1 MYDSEGLKILT
12 ERECRELLGSVP
24 LGRIVYTDRAL
35 PAVQPVNFVMAG
47 GEVVI
52 LTSAGSKLAAA
63 ARNAVVAFEID
74 QFDHEITT
82 GWSVVIIGHARVIA
96 EDGEISRLR
105 DLPLRPW
112 TAGEPAHY
120 IAITPEL
127 ISGRRLPTPKKQA
140 QTQKTKNQEPKEA

>member
-12 ERECRELLGSVP
+12 ERECRELLGSVA

-35 PAVQPVNFVMAG
+35 PAVQPVNFVMAD

-74 QFDHEITT
+74 QFNRDISS
-82 GWSVVIIGHARVIA
+82 GWSVVIVGHARVVA

-105 DLPLRPW
+105 TLPLRPW
-112 TAGEPAHY
+112 NTAEPAHY

-127 ISGRRLPTPKKQA
+127 ISGRRLPTPKDPHPTPQNHK
-140 QTQKTKNQEPKEA
+140 PHDP